1 MDDMSQFINYI
12 TNRLVELEEQKKI
25 QELKDAGFIV
35 DAVLIC
41 NPKHKGVLYGA
52 LHEMGIKKIP
62 IVWEKCVED
71 DKLYMVTDKDL
82 VENIKQSIH
91 FEA

>member
-1 MDDMSQFINYI
+1 MDDMGQLINYMI
-12 TNRLVELEEQKKI
+12 NRVMELEEQKKF
-25 QELKDAGFIV
+25 QELKDKGIIV

-41 NPKHKGVLYGA
+41 NPKHKGVLNGA

-62 IVWEKCVED
+62 IVWENCVED

-82 VENIKQSIH
+82 VEHIKQSIH